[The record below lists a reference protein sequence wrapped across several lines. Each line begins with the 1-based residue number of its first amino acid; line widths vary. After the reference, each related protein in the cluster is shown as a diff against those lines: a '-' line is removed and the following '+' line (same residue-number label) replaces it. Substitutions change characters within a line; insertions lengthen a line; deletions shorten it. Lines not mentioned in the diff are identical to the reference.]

1 MHASLVGGDS
11 RFAIERVRTHLP
23 DEGVLS
29 PLSGYS
35 LAATKPIRGSTE
47 ATSHPIWP
55 EHHSNWGCA
64 LVATGCTMHTR
75 TTGVQGVTKE
85 VSHVRTFQGPCVGAL
100 SLDQG
105 GYPYHHPSTPAQTAG
120 AAAGPDRVWR
130 NRSGRRRADR
140 CTVAGF

>member
-23 DEGVLS
+23 DEGVLT

-35 LAATKPIRGSTE
+35 LAPTKPIRGSTE

-64 LVATGCTMHTR
+64 LVATGSTMHTM
-75 TTGVQGVTKE
+75 TTGVNNHSRQGLSMLSANAKE
-85 VSHVRTFQGPCVGAL
+85 FAASRLDTVGF
-100 SLDQG
+100 
-105 GYPYHHPSTPAQTAG
+105 
-120 AAAGPDRVWR
+120 
-130 NRSGRRRADR
+130 RREIIM
-140 CTVAGF
+140 G